1 MFVTTLG
8 AVFEM
13 GAQLYMVIRSRR
25 GGQVYVDTTDESRRV
40 LNVGGLASVR
50 GSVFFPREGK

>member
-13 GAQLYMVIRSRR
+13 GAQLYMVIRR